1 MPGHGSWV
9 LWVAPAAPQ
18 CTAGSYEGTAN
29 HDIAAEPDRSKRP
42 RDRGPCRG
50 PTSAHRSSPRAPH
63 HPKVACNSGDR
74 TFSSTPKRC
83 NSNDVISMF
92 EMFTWELHATF
103 LRNHNARPRRTHAED
118 VQAQKTYKPTRK
130 LKPRRRPHPRPP
142 QLPEAQGR
150 CTRYGTLHPNRRG
163 ALSTDRVQCPNTQE
177 QTRNWQTEPLTATT
191 SPGTGRRAGN
201 DDPVSADSGPSP
213 RPRWL
218 QYRSASPVRRY
229 GRPQFRRPAPCR

>member
-1 MPGHGSWV
+1 
-9 LWVAPAAPQ
+9 
-18 CTAGSYEGTAN
+18 
-29 HDIAAEPDRSKRP
+29 
-42 RDRGPCRG
+42 
-50 PTSAHRSSPRAPH
+50 
-63 HPKVACNSGDR
+63 
-74 TFSSTPKRC
+74 
-83 NSNDVISMF
+83 MF

-142 QLPEAQGR
+142 QLPEAQGH
-150 CTRYGTLHPNRRG
+150 CTRYGALHPNRRG
-163 ALSTDRVQCPNTQE
+163 ALPTDRVQRPNTQE
-177 QTRNWQTEPLTATT
+177 QTRNWQTEPLPHHNQPGQPPALGRIAPRQHKSDRTPLHALLGTASGSMGAAPAATYRANMRMK
-191 SPGTGRRAGN
+191 GRTRPPTGN

-218 QYRSASPVRRY
+218 QYRSAFPVRRC